1 MSLCIRQRSNRNDDS
16 VSVEELDWS
25 AESQVLIPAEH
36 FCVNLNADLEPKIN
50 YQTPMTCTYGKS
62 FHTLQNCCNRG
73 GNNIFKYTNY
83 VSIFVAT
90 VPFSLL
96 KKGLSPYFCPYNE
109 CTSHWCLVIFG
120 SRSAF
125 KSHQRCSIGIR
136 TWLELRTTDLHT
148 ARLLQVVITRLFM
161 KARCRLLKYL
171 EDI

>member
-36 FCVNLNADLEPKIN
+36 FCVNLNADLEPKIH

-96 KKGLSPYFCPYNE
+96 KKELSPYFCPYNE

-125 KSHQRCSIGIR
+125 KVTPEVFNWDLAGIENHWFTHSMSSSGR
-136 TWLELRTTDLHT
+136 DY
-148 ARLLQVVITRLFM
+148 QVVH
-161 KARCRLLKYL
+161 
-171 EDI
+171 ES